1 VSAHAAA
8 PDTPNRADEL
18 RRHVAERNVAAILD
32 ATLLQLERDPKPSL
46 AAIAKAAGV
55 SRPTLYAHFPTR
67 EDLVEAAVKRAL
79 DETQREIATAGIDDG
94 PASDALQRLIT
105 TGWRVLARHL
115 AIARLALDV
124 LPPERLRG
132 AHQAALDPLRRLIA
146 RGQRAGEF
154 RDDQPVEWMVTILYA
169 LLHAAAGDVSSGR
182 LDGQSAAKLISDSAL
197 GAYMPHP
204 PHAHHHERG
213 LNRRCLTPPTSS
225 AMGRSRPSS

>member
-1 VSAHAAA
+1 VSAHAAT

-32 ATLLQLERDPKPSL
+32 ATLSQLERDPNPSL
-46 AAIAKAAGV
+46 AGIAKAAGV

-67 EDLVEAAVKRAL
+67 EDLVEATVKRAL
-79 DETQREIATAGIDDG
+79 DEAQREITAAGIDDG

-105 TGWRVLARHL
+105 TGWRALARHL

-124 LPPERLRG
+124 LPPERLRQ

-154 RDDQPVEWMVTILYA
+154 RNDQPVEWMVTVLYA
-169 LLHAAAGDVSSGR
+169 LLHAAADDVTSGR
-182 LDGQSAAKLISDSAL
+182 LGVQSAAELIGGSAL
-197 GAYMPHP
+197 GAFRPH
-204 PHAHHHERG
+204 HR
-213 LNRRCLTPPTSS
+213 TPTTTT
-225 AMGRSRPSS
+225 